1 MNKYLRKAIHLE
13 RRFFRALSDEP
24 PAEHDL
30 AWARGFLS
38 PGEQALWDQMQNQ
51 DKRHSLEVAHRLESF
66 LPDAPPHAITAALM
80 HDVGKIDS
88 RLGTFARVAATFV
101 GSPTKRFRSYH
112 DHERIGADMLR
123 AAGSDSEVIA
133 LIEET
138 SADKV
143 VAAALYRADN
153 I

>member
-1 MNKYLRKAIHLE
+1 MNKYLRKAVHLE

-24 PAEHDL
+24 PSADDL
-30 AWARGFLS
+30 TWARGFLT
-38 PGEQALWDQMQNQ
+38 PAEQGLWDQMQNQ
-51 DKRHSLEVAHRLESF
+51 DKRHSLEVAHRLEMF
-66 LPDAPPHAITAALM
+66 LPNAPSHAITAALM

-123 AAGSDSEVIA
+123 DAGSDTEVIA
-133 LIEET
+133 LIEEAST
-138 SADKV
+138 DKV
-143 VAAALYRADN
+143 VADALYRADN